1 MNVIMLKGIKLFFI
15 IVGVCL
21 LQTVIMPEIKFWG
34 ITPNLFLI
42 TVCGISFL
50 FGSKTGGIC
59 GLVLGLFQDMNI
71 GRTIGLNAFIYMY
84 VGIILG
90 QFNKRFFKDNY
101 VVSVIFVIFATIAYE
116 TIIYIFG
123 ALAYNQNFVFS
134 TFLIK
139 ILIGAFANAIISVI
153 VYPVLLRIN
162 IGVELDRR
170 IFGRR

>member
-1 MNVIMLKGIKLFFI
+1 MLKGIKLFFI
-15 IVGVCL
+15 ILGVLL
-21 LQTVIMPEIKFWG
+21 LQTVIIPDIKFWG

-42 TVCGISFL
+42 TTCSLSFL

-59 GLVLGLFQDMNI
+59 GLIFGLFQDMNV
-71 GRTIGLNAFIYMY
+71 GRAIGLNGFLYMY
-84 VGIILG
+84 IGIIMG

-101 VVSVIFVIFATIAYE
+101 IVSVIFIILASVVYE
-116 TIIYIFG
+116 TIVYTFG
-123 ALAYNQNFVFS
+123 ALAYSQGFEFS

-139 ILIGAFANAIISVI
+139 ILVICFANALTSII

-162 IGVELDRR
+162 IGVELHRR

>member
-1 MNVIMLKGIKLFFI
+1 MLKGIKLFFI
-15 IVGVCL
+15 IIGICL
-21 LQTVIMPEIKFWG
+21 LQTVIIPEIKFWG
-34 ITPNLFLI
+34 IAPNLFLI

-71 GRTIGLNAFIYMY
+71 GRTIGLNGFLYMY

-101 VVSVIFVIFATIAYE
+101 VVSVIFIILATMAYE

-123 ALAYNQNFVFS
+123 ALAYGQNFMFGVSVTIYPRQSFVS
-134 TFLIK
+134 SFVIGTDGVIEGIVVCFIK
-139 ILIGAFANAIISVI
+139 
-153 VYPVLLRIN
+153 
-162 IGVELDRR
+162 
-170 IFGRR
+170 